1 MVRPSSSE
9 ALKRAVSDS
18 AWGQWTSLG
27 VLGDHRQPES
37 RCIDPEA
44 LIWLTFASG
53 GAVGARLVDAAR
65 TWLALNGRLI
75 SIHRLRNVFS
85 GEGEGVAL
93 GNAMSAVGGRVDAD
107 RARIKTTA
115 KAAEPDPMTPANLA
129 IRLRLL
135 MDAGSRSEVARFLLT
150 WPGAGADAQHV
161 AVAAAFAKRNVND
174 ILLSFVKGG
183 VVHEAWA
190 GNRRV
195 FSADKDRWCG
205 FLGIGPQDLPGYVPW
220 TALFRSATRILGW
233 LEAHPSSDASPYLRS
248 SSARDLLEAVGPDLV
263 SCGIEV
269 PDVRRYQA
277 ESFLEPFDAMV
288 AEVAKT
294 TAPQVA

>member
-1 MVRPSSSE
+1 MRLSSSE
-9 ALKRAVSDS
+9 ALEQALSDA
-18 AWGQWTSLG
+18 AWAQWTSLG
-27 VLGDHRQPES
+27 VLGDRRQPES

-53 GAVGARLVDAAR
+53 GAVDARLVDATR
-65 TWLALNGRLI
+65 DWLALNRHLI
-75 SIHRLRNVFS
+75 SIHRLRNVF
-85 GEGEGVAL
+85 GEERAAL
-93 GNAMSAVGGRVDAD
+93 GDAMSALGGVVGANG
-107 RARIKTTA
+107 ARIKTTA
-115 KAAEPDPMTPANLA
+115 KATEPDPMGPANLA

-150 WPGAGADAQHV
+150 WPGADADAHQV

-183 VVHEAWA
+183 VVHETWA

-195 FSADKDRWCG
+195 FSADKDRWCV
-205 FLGIGPQDLPGYVPW
+205 FLGMRPQDLPGYVPW
-220 TALFRSATRILGW
+220 AALFRSATRILGW
-233 LEAHPSSDASPYLRS
+233 LEAHPSSQASAYLRS
-248 SSARDLLEAVGPDLV
+248 SSARDLVEAVGQDLV

-277 ESFLEPFDAMV
+277 ESFLEPFEAMV
-288 AEVAKT
+288 VEVAKT
-294 TAPQVA
+294 IAPQGV